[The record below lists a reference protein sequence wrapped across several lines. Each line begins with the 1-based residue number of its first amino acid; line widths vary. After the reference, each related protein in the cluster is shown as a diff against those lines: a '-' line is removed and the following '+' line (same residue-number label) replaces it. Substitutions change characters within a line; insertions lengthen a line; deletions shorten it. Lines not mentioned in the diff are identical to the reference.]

1 MRTDHLKLRHYRGH
15 SDDAVLAEIARVDT
29 GEPYSAEKIAYDLSV
44 PGINQEKDI
53 TLCEMDGHV
62 IGYSQVVIDN
72 VKDVRQGR
80 LISRLAKDTALD
92 QLAAREMLLWAA
104 RRMQD
109 EIREDGRPVSIIEL
123 VKEEEF
129 ERREFLENSG
139 FLAIRYYRIMI
150 LRDAGKV
157 VELPLPVNHTY
168 IHGPGA
174 QGAVEYVAM
183 FNETWIDHYG
193 FIPLTVESF
202 LHDINDDPEY
212 NPSLDIVVSRDD
224 GRFVGFSFCRLE
236 GPDAKLGEVMA
247 IGTRRGSRGIGLG
260 RAMLTHSVRQLVN
273 SGATQVELTVD
284 SENPTGAERLYE
296 SVGFEVT
303 SMKRRYQ
310 LSQDGV
316 IRLATFSAC

>member
-1 MRTDHLKLRHYRGH
+1 VSVNHLEFRQYRGH
-15 SDDAVLAEIARVDT
+15 SDDAALAEIARVAT
-29 GEPYSAEKIAYDLSV
+29 GEPYPATKVAYDLSV

-53 TLCEMDGHV
+53 TLCEMEGQV
-62 IGYSQVVIDN
+62 IGYAQVVIDN

-80 LISRLAKDTALD
+80 LICRLVKNTASD
-92 QLAAREMLLWAA
+92 QLVVREMLLWAA

-123 VKEEEF
+123 VKEEDF
-129 ERREFLENSG
+129 ARREFLENSG
-139 FLAIRYYRIMI
+139 FLAIRYYWIML
-150 LRDAGKV
+150 LREAGSASEV
-157 VELPLPVNHTY
+157 PLPKSHAY

-174 QGAVEYVAM
+174 QGAREYVAM

-212 NPSLDIVVSRDD
+212 SPSLDIVVSRND
-224 GRFVGFSFCRLE
+224 GRFVGFAFCRLE
-236 GPDAKLGEVMA
+236 GSDAQLGEVMA

-260 RAMLTHSVRQLVN
+260 RAMLTHSVRQLVRM
-273 SGATQVELTVD
+273 GATQVELTVD